1 MLTNYEI
8 SFYLNKLDNFNFDLW
23 TGQKPNTACGIHWYE
38 CWHEQGRMLDGAE
51 YDHVWYMFFF
61 SRTNRKKLI
70 WEVVW
75 CCVLHVKVISLKSTH
90 WIFRMFQHVR
100 SRLLSGK
107 SFMKVSKASLMVVNF
122 SNSLVRN
129 SSMAPR
135 ELTPKPGKPWSKSIW
150 NLPAATVAWA
160 TGRFSLL
167 TRHQLTGHCWLAR
180 GHGRPSANITVGFQ
194 HGSSTWL

>member
-51 YDHVWYMFFF
+51 YDHVWSMFFF
-61 SRTNRKKLI
+61 SRTNRKKISI

-75 CCVLHVKVISLKSTH
+75 CGVLHVKVISLKSTH

-135 ELTPKPGKPWSKSIW
+135 ELTPKPGKPGANRFGICRLLRWLGLLEDSRCSRGI
-150 NLPAATVAWA
+150 NLLDIV
-160 TGRFSLL
+160 G
-167 TRHQLTGHCWLAR
+167 WL
-180 GHGRPSANITVGFQ
+180 GDMEDLRPT
-194 HGSSTWL
+194 